1 MRRVIYDD
9 DSVTHLIQKHYLDA
23 KRPMRCCHP
32 RDLVDQI
39 ADRAKFL
46 GIPPAVSKE
55 TVDRA
60 CETYFVEF

>member
-1 MRRVIYDD
+1 VTYDD
-9 DSVTHLIQKHYLDA
+9 DAVSYLLKKHYQDA
-23 KRPMRCCHP
+23 KRLMRSCHP

-46 GIPPAVSKE
+46 GVAPGLSNE

-60 CETYFVEF
+60 CETYFVEL